1 MTGRSLTT
9 FGGTPWLST
18 LVVLLALGGLLLAPQ
33 AAAQEPLAVQIA
45 PKTSLVIG
53 AVSGHLGR
61 YLAACAE

>member
-53 AVSGHLGR
+53 AVSGHLGC